1 MHTDAAPRETRT
13 PTSVARR
20 VPPWVGDLL
29 AAVLIVA
36 AAFAPSFGHEF
47 RATSVLGF
55 VVVLLPALFLPLRR
69 RWPIVILAACIVCFG
84 VAASTGTVAPGP
96 VLATAI
102 AMFGVATRS
111 PRRATIITAVVAI
124 IAIVVLGLLAT
135 LGGVFDPRTFQFAVT
150 VAFAAAAGD
159 ATRSRRAYIQAITD
173 RAERAEA
180 TREFEAQ
187 RRVTVERLRIA
198 RDLHDAVA
206 HQIAVISLNAGV
218 ASSSLE
224 ARPEKTK
231 EALATIREASRTVLA
246 EIGMLLTML
255 RTDDLDAG
263 DVALPQPGLDRL
275 DELLRRFRDAG
286 LDVGLRVDG
295 ALPDLSP
302 GIDIVAYRVLQESLT
317 NAHKHGVEH
326 RAHVLIAPTPDTLRI
341 VITNPVAAEPSTRAD
356 SGGGLG
362 LIGLRERVVSVGG
375 IVETG
380 MVPGGFRVDATL
392 PLTAAAPDAGASS

>member
-1 MHTDAAPRETRT
+1 MHTDAAPRG
-13 PTSVARR
+13 ARAPSPVLQR
-20 VPPWVGDLL
+20 IAPWVWDVL
-29 AAVLIVA
+29 AAMLIVA

-47 RATSVLGF
+47 RATSLLGF
-55 VVVLLPALFLPLRR
+55 VFVLLPALFLPLRR
-69 RWPIVILAACIVCFG
+69 RWPIIILAACVVCFG

-111 PRRATIITAVVAI
+111 SRRTSIITASVAI
-124 IAIVVLGLLAT
+124 IAIIVLGLLAT

-187 RRVTVERLRIA
+187 RRVTIERLRIA

-218 ASSSLE
+218 ASSSLD

-255 RTDDLDAG
+255 RTDDTDAG
-263 DVALPQPGLDRL
+263 DIALPQPGLDRL

-295 ALPDLSP
+295 VLPDLAP
-302 GIDIVAYRVLQESLT
+302 GIDIVAYRVVQESLT

-341 VITNPVAAEPSTRAD
+341 VITNPVASEPASLGAES
-356 SGGGLG
+356 SGGLG

-375 IVETG
+375 SVETG
-380 MVPGGFRVDATL
+380 LVPGGYRVDASL
-392 PLTAAAPDAGASS
+392 PLTAGAPA